1 MVALARW
8 QSTIQD
14 DAGNVQK
21 IASVEVRHERA
32 GAPLANIYS
41 DRDGNVPLGNPFL
54 ADSEGFAAFHALGGA
69 YRITA
74 TKNGFSKTWRYVGIG
89 NAQEQ
94 DGIAS
99 GVRLRFNEDTDV
111 SDPGNGFLKFN
122 NSDLGSVTEIYI
134 SSVNF
139 LGFDISSFVESFDGG
154 GIISNRGILS
164 IQTTNNDGF
173 FIGQITGSVVS
184 DASPSSFYTLS
195 VTPLAYSNG
204 LFKQDD
210 LIGMVFNQAG
220 GGLAAPVSL
229 VDIQQISS
237 QTILGRLAAGT
248 GVIEQLPFSQVA
260 LQPGLIMAWPFI
272 VAPPGWRELDGSPV
286 TASDPALRAKLIA
299 EGSPYGT
306 DGSDPL
312 LPDGRGEFI
321 RGWDHGAG
329 VDPDAASRTDR
340 GDGTDGNNVGTK
352 QGFAVENATGSF
364 GHIVGTNTGTRVAD
378 GVFDRSF
385 VGNFNGGG
393 GGAIDEVDM
402 DLSRELQT
410 STETRPRN
418 IAWMWVIK
426 T

>member
-14 DAGNVQK
+14 DAGNIQK
-21 IASVEVRHERA
+21 IASVEVRHERP

-41 DRDGNVPLGNPFL
+41 DRDGTVPLGNPFL
-54 ADSEGFAAFHALGGA
+54 ADDEGFAAFHALGGA

-99 GVRLRFNEDTDV
+99 GVRLRFNEDTDS

-122 NSDLGSVTEIYI
+122 NTDLGSVTEFYI

-154 GIISNRGILS
+154 GIISNRGLLT

-184 DASPSSFYTLS
+184 DGSPSSFYTLS

-210 LIGMVFNQAG
+210 LIGIVFNQAG
-220 GGLAAPVSL
+220 GGLAAPVSFA
-229 VDIQQISS
+229 DIQQISS
-237 QTILGRLAAGT
+237 QRILGRLAAGA
-248 GVIEQLPFSQVA
+248 GNIEQLTISA
-260 LQPGLIMAWPFI
+260 LREFLVEPGTVKPWLTSTPPTGWAEMNGSERPRTDNLFALIGVQF
-272 VAPPGWRELDGSPV
+272 GDGDGS
-286 TASDPALRAKLIA
+286 TT
-299 EGSPYGT
+299 YN
-306 DGSDPL
+306 
-312 LPDGRGEFI
+312 LPDWRGKFV

-329 VDPDAASRTDR
+329 NDPNAASRTDR
-340 GDGTDGNNVGTK
+340 GDGTGGDNVGTEQADAF
-352 QGFAVENATGSF
+352 QGHWHNF
-364 GHIVGTNTGTRVAD
+364 
-378 GVFDRSF
+378 RSTQQ
-385 VGNFNGGG
+385 VSGGG
-393 GGAIDEVDM
+393 GGPSGYNGSLLNITDSITVTNPISDGPNGTP
-402 DLSRELQT
+402 RT
-410 STETRPRN
+410 SSETRPRN
-418 IAWMWVIK
+418 VAAMWIIK